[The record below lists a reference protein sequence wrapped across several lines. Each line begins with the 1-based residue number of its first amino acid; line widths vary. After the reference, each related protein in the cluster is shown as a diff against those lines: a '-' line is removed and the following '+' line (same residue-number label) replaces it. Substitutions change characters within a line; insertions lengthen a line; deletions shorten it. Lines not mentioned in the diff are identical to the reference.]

1 MNGRY
6 YRKNVNLEVEPW
18 LHYFIVTSAF
28 INLGLAAFTFVFQI
42 MHPRARL
49 VNYSFIYPL
58 VSFRRN
64 MGRFFLI
71 ILALQSADKINA
83 LFQELYIKDLSLPYY
98 EIDYDVPNKSP
109 ETKVCQF
116 MGLLTTFFDY
126 MSEFYALWFAVIIK
140 QIIKDPIHKLQKLI
154 LFFHVI
160 TFIVSAFL
168 TGVLA

>member
-1 MNGRY
+1 
-6 YRKNVNLEVEPW
+6 
-18 LHYFIVTSAF
+18 
-28 INLGLAAFTFVFQI
+28 
-42 MHPRARL
+42 
-49 VNYSFIYPL
+49 
-58 VSFRRN
+58 

-71 ILALQSADKINA
+71 ILALQSADKVNA
-83 LFQELYIKDLSLPYY
+83 LFQELYIKDLSLLYY
-98 EIDYDVPNKSP
+98 EIDYDVPNKSS

-154 LFFHVI
+154 LLFHVI

-168 TGVLA
+168 TGVLAQFNTFGVQVSYPSLLLVIPN